1 MAAATRHVIVP
12 EIKEKHRVEIKNN
25 IIILNMYTLLLQ

>member
-1 MAAATRHVIVP
+1 MVAETKHVTVP
-12 EIKEKHRVEIKNN
+12 EIKEKHSVEIKNN